1 MNAQTALA
9 RPSGFGAL
17 AFGMMLAVYFGALT
31 LVSGWSFTVSQFSEF
46 WYYIVPLAAGFG
58 IQVALYLQLRQ
69 VISRSKDTG
78 TVLAASG
85 TTSTAA
91 MISCCAH
98 YLTNVAPVLGAT
110 GLVAFAAQFQ
120 VELFWIGLA
129 FNAAGIGYVGNRLFN
144 ATKGHKMAT
153 DPVCGMTVDPAKAAG
168 EFAYKGTKYHF
179 CSKHCLHSFQSDPAR
194 YVNKGASDAAPKPAS
209 GQYTCPMHPE
219 IVQQGPGSCP
229 KCGMALVP
237 MVPVAPPAAEYTCPM
252 HPEVRSDRP
261 GSCPKCG
268 MALVAVAAAE
278 EENAEL
284 RDMTRRFRVSAVLS
298 APLVVLAMAPYFG
311 FAEPFGLAPKLRSLL
326 EFALGTPVILWG
338 GWPFFRKFALSLRN
352 RSPNMYTLIGLGVA
366 LAYLFSLAAVFAPG
380 LFPSEFRMHGGEEVG
395 AYFEAAAVIVTLVL
409 LGEVMQ
415 LRALG
420 ETSQAIRQL
429 LALAPN
435 TARRVEADGR
445 EVEVPLSE
453 VQVGDRLRVRPGEK
467 VPVDGTCVEGSS
479 NVDESMV
486 TGEPIPVPKKP
497 GDRVTGAT
505 INGKGAL
512 IMRAERIGADT
523 LLARIVHMV
532 AQAQRTRA
540 PVQRLADLVAAY
552 FVQTVIGIAVI
563 TAIVWGFFGP
573 QPALTYAVVNAVAV
587 LIIACPCAVGLATPI
602 SITVAMGQ
610 GALNGIL
617 FRNAEAVEKLRE
629 VDTLVVDKTGTLT
642 LGRPELTDFILS
654 DSSII
659 EADALQLI
667 ASLERASEHPL
678 AQAIVKGAEDRG
690 AVLQPTENFESVTG
704 QGVQGV
710 VAGRRVAVGS
720 RRFMEGY
727 GSVPQTLADK
737 ADALRAKGRTA
748 LYAAIDARVAAV
760 IAVADPIKETTLEAV
775 KALQSQGVRIV
786 MLSGDSRKT
795 AEAVGRQLGIEETIG
810 EVLPEQK
817 VDKVKALQ
825 AAGRVVAMAGDGIND
840 APALAQANV
849 GIAMGTG
856 TDVAIES
863 AGVTLVKGDLR
874 GIAKAIRLSHATM
887 RNVKQNLFFAF
898 AYNALGVP
906 IAAGVLY
913 PVFGLLLSPIFAGA
927 AMALSSFSV
936 VTNALRL
943 RRVKL

>member
-1 MNAQTALA
+1 
-9 RPSGFGAL
+9 
-17 AFGMMLAVYFGALT
+17 
-31 LVSGWSFTVSQFSEF
+31 
-46 WYYIVPLAAGFG
+46 
-58 IQVALYLQLRQ
+58 
-69 VISRSKDTG
+69 
-78 TVLAASG
+78 
-85 TTSTAA
+85 
-91 MISCCAH
+91 
-98 YLTNVAPVLGAT
+98 
-110 GLVAFAAQFQ
+110 
-120 VELFWIGLA
+120 
-129 FNAAGIGYVGNRLFN
+129 
-144 ATKGHKMAT
+144 MAT
-153 DPVCGMTVDPAKAAG
+153 DPVCGMTVDPATAAG
-168 EFAYKGTKYHF
+168 SHEHGGTRHYF
-179 CSKHCLHSFQSDPAR
+179 CSHHCLAKFKAEPAK
-194 YVNKGASDAAPKPAS
+194 YLKPAAS
-209 GQYTCPMHPE
+209 AAQPAPAAASYTCPMHPE
-219 IVQQGPGSCP
+219 IVQVGPGSCP

-237 MVPVAPPAAEYTCPM
+237 VA
-252 HPEVRSDRP
+252 
-261 GSCPKCG
+261 G
-268 MALVAVAAAE
+268 AE
-278 EENAEL
+278 EDDAEL
-284 RDMTRRFRVSAVLS
+284 RDMTRRFWVSAVLS
-298 APLVVLAMAPYFG
+298 APLLLIAMAPYFG
-311 FAEPFGLAPKLRSLL
+311 VARPLGLPAEVRGYL

-338 GWPFFRKFALSLRN
+338 GWPFFRKFALSLKN

-420 ETSQAIRQL
+420 QTSQAIRQL

-435 TARRVEADGR
+435 IALRLEADGR
-445 EVEVPLSE
+445 EAEVALGA

-467 VPVDGTCVEGSS
+467 VPVDGTCLEGSS

-505 INGKGAL
+505 INGKGTL
-512 IMRAERIGADT
+512 VIRAERVGADT

-552 FVQTVIGIAVI
+552 FVQAVIAIAVV
-563 TAIVWGFFGP
+563 TAIVWGTFGP
-573 QPALTYAVVNAVAV
+573 EPALGYALVNAVAV

-617 FRNAEAVEKLRE
+617 FRNAEAVEKLRD
-629 VDTLVVDKTGTLT
+629 VNTLVVDKTGTLT
-642 LGRPELTDFILS
+642 LGRPQLVDLAVEPGATAD
-654 DSSII
+654 
-659 EADALQLI
+659 DALRLI

-690 AVLQPTENFESVTG
+690 LALAPVENFQSVTG
-704 QGVQGV
+704 LGVQGV
-710 VAGRRVAVGS
+710 VAGRKVAVGS
-720 RRFMEGY
+720 RRFMEGF
-727 GSVPQTLADK
+727 GGVPQALADK
-737 ADALRAKGRTA
+737 ADALRVRGQTA
-748 LYAAIDARVAAV
+748 MFAAIDARVAAV
-760 IAVADPIKETTLEAV
+760 IAVADPIKETTFEAV

-795 AEAVGRQLGIEETIG
+795 AEAVGRQLGIEEVIG

-817 VDKVKALQ
+817 VDKIKALQ
-825 AAGRVVAMAGDGIND
+825 ADGRVVAMAGDGIND

-913 PVFGLLLSPIFAGA
+913 PAFGLLLSPIFAGA
-927 AMALSSFSV
+927 AMAMSSVSV

-943 RRVKL
+943 RRTKL